1 MSLEKEK
8 ILLESKIN
16 RLKKDRELKKM
27 EGEMFVT
34 QAREELS
41 PYLDFTDIDINKAK
55 LAVENI
61 SRIAQN
67 ISDIENDIKAL
78 ERKLR

>member
-1 MSLEKEK
+1 MSLETER
-8 ILLESKIN
+8 ILLESKIT
-16 RLKKDRELKKM
+16 RLKKDRELKLM

-34 QAREELS
+34 QAREQLS
-41 PYLDFTDIDINKAK
+41 PYLEFTDIDTDKAK

-61 SRIAQN
+61 VRIKKEIAV
-67 ISDIENDIKAL
+67 IETDIKAL

>member
-1 MSLEKEK
+1 MSLETEK

-16 RLKKDRELKKM
+16 RLKKDRELKLM

-34 QAREELS
+34 QARDQLS
-41 PYLDFTDIDINKAK
+41 PYLEFTDIDTDKAH

-61 SRIAQN
+61 VRIKKEIAV
-67 ISDIENDIKAL
+67 IETDIKAL